1 MFYILQTAPNLLHKT
16 YLFFPEKE
24 NMRKKFVFS
33 QSQSFLLMSTFTFTP
48 LNEGKLWGQRQ
59 NKKTKKKTYFFCIF
73 VRKSHTSKE
82 NFFSSSSSSSSFSVF
97 PSYLDIA

>member
-48 LNEGKLWGQRQ
+48 LNEGKL
-59 NKKTKKKTYFFCIF
+59 
-73 VRKSHTSKE
+73 
-82 NFFSSSSSSSSFSVF
+82 
-97 PSYLDIA
+97 